1 VVLLAVPF
9 ISAGTLDW
17 PAAWVFAAIGL
28 IITAG
33 SRLMLLRLNPE
44 LAAERA
50 AYSEKTDAKPWDRL
64 LMPLVAIYGP
74 LATLVLAGLN
84 RRFAWRP
91 EVPTELAAAGAAL
104 LVLASAFSSYALLLN
119 RFFSSVVRIQRD
131 RGHTVVTAGPY
142 RWIRHPGYAGGVVGH
157 LALPLLLGS
166 AWALIPGAL
175 TAGLTVLR
183 TALEDRTARGTARLC
198 RIRPTDAISVAAW
211 CVVRTKP
218 APKTGAWLCC
228 PSLHRHSVSLISF
241 QMRPGQHNQAP
252 NPDIPIGQP

>member
-1 VVLLAVPF
+1 MTEKGMEAQGNAVARARRLLNLRILARLAVLLVVLLAVPF
-9 ISAGTLDW
+9 ISAGTFDW

-183 TALEDRTARGTARLC
+183 TALEDRTLHEELPGYAEYARQTRYRL
-198 RIRPTDAISVAAW
+198 
-211 CVVRTKP
+211 
-218 APKTGAWLCC
+218 L
-228 PSLHRHSVSLISF
+228 
-241 QMRPGQHNQAP
+241 PGVW
-252 NPDIPIGQP
+252 